1 MSASRHNVP
10 IRLENVGIRPTRLV
24 TGRIMAR
31 PVHRLLSYG
40 HDEMLLFTRKRILER
55 EYWVETCDLLCDLEE
70 VLAKGPFQLALLCQ
84 SVPDAE
90 CQEVTQ
96 RVRAAWPDVK
106 VLILRESM
114 VGACSMRSDHTMESL
129 EGPPALLHEIHV
141 LLEIAAAES
150 AAAGDG
156 LVINHIH

>member
-1 MSASRHNVP
+1 
-10 IRLENVGIRPTRLV
+10 
-24 TGRIMAR
+24 MAR

-55 EYWVETCDLLCDLEE
+55 EYWVETCDRLCDLAE

-90 CQEVTQ
+90 CQEVMR
-96 RVRAAWPDVK
+96 RVRAAWPEVK
-106 VLILRESM
+106 VLVLRESIA
-114 VGACSMRSDHTMESL
+114 GICATRSDYTMDSL

-150 AAAGDG
+150 AAAGHG
-156 LVINHIH
+156 LVINHIQ

>member
-1 MSASRHNVP
+1 
-10 IRLENVGIRPTRLV
+10 
-24 TGRIMAR
+24 MAR

-55 EYWVETCDLLCDLEE
+55 EYWVETCDSLCDLEG

-90 CQEVTQ
+90 CQEAMQ
-96 RVRAAWPDVK
+96 RLRAAWPEIK
-106 VLILRESM
+106 VLILRESI
-114 VGACSMRSDHTMESL
+114 VGVRSTRCDHTMDSL
-129 EGPPALLHEIHV
+129 EGPTALLHEIHV

-150 AAAGDG
+150 ASSLDG
-156 LVINHIH
+156 LVINVQ